1 MANILNNNPAIIFM
15 NNAASVSKTFGTI
28 CKNPSLIVAVFTVE
42 VENTT
47 ATITDNGNAGP
58 YSIDATAS
66 TGFAVIGYGT
76 VFIAS
81 MQNTSSA
88 DLTVTATPATS
99 NYGYL
104 KIFELI
110 DLEWVVSHKP
120 IGGVDATGTGA
131 SATGLT
137 EIAVPITTHTA
148 DCSIFLGLIYYDGR
162 FPPGAVVFADPGYTG
177 DSPQAGN
184 YSYHFYEYELDAG
197 AVGSV
202 TLNCGGG
209 KPTNQWQAAA
219 VAYKPSATPPP
230 PSGSAVDFPQG
241 IWVMGRLTATMPP
254 T

>member
-28 CKNPSLIVAVFTVE
+28 CKNPSLIVAVFTDE
-42 VENTT
+42 VANTT
-47 ATITDNGNAGP
+47 ATITDNGNAGN

-66 TGFAVIGYGT
+66 TNSSIIGLGT

-81 MQNTSSA
+81 MQNTSTA
-88 DLTVTATPATS
+88 ELTVTATPATS
-99 NYGYL
+99 SYGYL

-148 DCSIFLGLIYYDGR
+148 DCSIFLGLMSYSAA
-162 FPPGAVVFADPGYTG
+162 GATADPGYTG
-177 DSPQAGN
+177 DSPQEGYGA
-184 YSYHFYEYELDAG
+184 YSFYEYELDAG

-209 KPTNQWQAAA
+209 TPTAQWQAAA

>member
-28 CKNPSLIVAVFTVE
+28 CKNPSLIVAVFTDE
-42 VENTT
+42 VANTT
-47 ATITDNGNAGP
+47 ATITDNGNAGN

-66 TGFAVIGYGT
+66 TNSSIIGLGT

-81 MQNTSSA
+81 MQNTSTA
-88 DLTVTATPATS
+88 ELTVKATPATS
-99 NYGYL
+99 SFGYL

-110 DLEWVVSHKP
+110 DLDWVVSHKP

-148 DCSIFLGLIYYDGR
+148 DCSIFLGLIYYYAG
-162 FPPGAVVFADPGYTG
+162 VTADPGYTG
-177 DSPQAGN
+177 DSPQPGFGA
-184 YSYHFYEYELDAG
+184 YHFYEYEVDAG

-209 KPTNQWQAAA
+209 TPTAQWQAAA

>member
-28 CKNPSLIVAVFTVE
+28 CKNPSLIVAVFTDE
-42 VENTT
+42 VANTT
-47 ATITDNGNAGP
+47 ATITDNGNAGN

-66 TGFAVIGYGT
+66 TNSSIIGLGT

-81 MQNTSSA
+81 MQNTSTA
-88 DLTVTATPATS
+88 ELTVKATPATS
-99 NYGYL
+99 SFGYL

-148 DCSIFLGLIYYDGR
+148 DCSIFLGLMSYSAA
-162 FPPGAVVFADPGYTG
+162 GATADPGYTG
-177 DSPQAGN
+177 DSPQEGYGA
-184 YSYHFYEYELDAG
+184 YSFYEYELDAG

-209 KPTNQWQAAA
+209 TPTNQWQAAA

>member
-1 MANILNNNPAIIFM
+1 MANILNNNPAVIFM
-15 NNAASVSKTFGTI
+15 NNAASVSKTFGTV
-28 CKNPSLIVAVFTVE
+28 CKNPSLIVAVFTDE
-42 VENTT
+42 VANTT
-47 ATITDNGNAGP
+47 ATITDNGNAGN

-66 TGFAVIGYGT
+66 TNSSIIGLGT

-81 MQNTSSA
+81 MQNTSTA
-88 DLTVTATPATS
+88 ELTVKATPATS
-99 NYGYL
+99 SFGYL

-110 DLEWVVSHKP
+110 DSEWVVSHKP

-148 DCSIFLGLIYYDGR
+148 DCSIFLGLMEYVAG
-162 FPPGAVVFADPGYTG
+162 VTADPGYTG
-177 DSPQAGN
+177 DSPHEGFGA
-184 YSYHFYEYELDAG
+184 YSFYEYELDAG

-209 KPTNQWQAAA
+209 TPSYQWQAAA

>member
-28 CKNPSLIVAVFTVE
+28 CKNPSLIVAVFTDE
-42 VENTT
+42 VANTT
-47 ATITDNGNAGP
+47 ATITDNGNAGN

-66 TGFAVIGYGT
+66 TNSSIIGLGT

-88 DLTVTATPATS
+88 ELTVTATPATS
-99 NYGYL
+99 SYGYL

-148 DCSIFLGLIYYDGR
+148 DCSIFLGLMYYVAG
-162 FPPGAVVFADPGYTG
+162 VTADPGYTG
-177 DSPQAGN
+177 DSPQGGFGA
-184 YSYHFYEYELDAG
+184 YHFYEYELDAG

-209 KPTNQWQAAA
+209 TPTNQWQAAA

>member
-1 MANILNNNPAIIFM
+1 MANILNNDPAIIYM

-28 CKNPSLIVAVFTVE
+28 CKNPSLIVAVFTDE
-42 VENTT
+42 VANTT
-47 ATITDNGNAGP
+47 ATITDNGNAGN

-66 TGFAVIGYGT
+66 TGINASVGTGT

-88 DLTVTATPATS
+88 ELTVTATPATS
-99 NYGYL
+99 SYGYL

-131 SATGLT
+131 SATGLS
-137 EIAVPITTHTA
+137 EIAVPITTLTA
-148 DCSIFLGLIYYDGR
+148 DCSIFLGLIYYYVAG
-162 FPPGAVVFADPGYTG
+162 VTADPGYTG
-177 DSPQAGN
+177 DSPLEG
-184 YSYHFYEYELDAG
+184 YGPFHFYEYKLDAG

-209 KPTNQWQAAA
+209 KPTNQWQAAD
-219 VAYKPSATPPP
+219 VAYKPSATPHPP
-230 PSGSAVDFPQG
+230 
-241 IWVMGRLTATMPP
+241 
-254 T
+254 

>member
-28 CKNPSLIVAVFTVE
+28 CKNPSLIVAVFTDE
-42 VENTT
+42 VINTT
-47 ATITDNGNAGP
+47 ATITDNGNAGN

-66 TGFAVIGYGT
+66 TGFTGTIGSGT

-81 MQNTSSA
+81 MQNTSTA
-88 DLTVTATPATS
+88 KLTVTATPATS
-99 NYGYL
+99 SFGYL

-148 DCSIFLGLIYYDGR
+148 DCSIFLGLTYYYVAG
-162 FPPGAVVFADPGYTG
+162 VTADPGYTG
-177 DSPQAGN
+177 DSPQAGFGA
-184 YSYHFYEYELDAG
+184 YHFYEYELDAG

-209 KPTNQWQAAA
+209 TPTNQWQAAA

>member
-28 CKNPSLIVAVFTVE
+28 CKNPSLIVAVFTDE
-42 VENTT
+42 VANTT
-47 ATITDNGNAGP
+47 ATITDNGNAGN

-66 TGFAVIGYGT
+66 TNSSIIGLGT

-81 MQNTSSA
+81 MQNTSTA
-88 DLTVTATPATS
+88 ELTVKATPATS
-99 NYGYL
+99 SFGYL

-148 DCSIFLGLIYYDGR
+148 DCSIFLGLMEYVAG
-162 FPPGAVVFADPGYTG
+162 VTADPGYTG
-177 DSPQAGN
+177 DSPHEGFGA
-184 YSYHFYEYELDAG
+184 YSFYEYELDAG

-209 KPTNQWQAAA
+209 TPTAQWQAAA

>member
-28 CKNPSLIVAVFTVE
+28 CKNPSLIVAVFTDE
-42 VENTT
+42 VANTT
-47 ATITDNGNAGP
+47 ATITDNGNAGN

-66 TGFAVIGYGT
+66 TGNHLIAGLGT

-88 DLTVTATPATS
+88 ELTVTATPATS
-99 NYGYL
+99 SYGYL

-148 DCSIFLGLIYYDGR
+148 DCSIFLGLIYYYVAG
-162 FPPGAVVFADPGYTG
+162 VTADPGYTG
-177 DSPQAGN
+177 DSPQPGFGA
-184 YSYHFYEYELDAG
+184 YHFYEYELDAG

-209 KPTNQWQAAA
+209 TPTYQWQAAA

>member
-28 CKNPSLIVAVFTVE
+28 CKNPSLIVAVFTDE
-42 VENTT
+42 VANTT
-47 ATITDNGNAGP
+47 ATITDNGNAGN

-66 TGFAVIGYGT
+66 TGIHTSLGNGT

-88 DLTVTATPATS
+88 ELTVTATPATS
-99 NYGYL
+99 SYGYL

-148 DCSIFLGLIYYDGR
+148 DCSIFLGLMYY
-162 FPPGAVVFADPGYTG
+162 GAVVTADPGYTG
-177 DSPQAGN
+177 DSPQPGFGA
-184 YSYHFYEYELDAG
+184 YHFYEYELDAG

-209 KPTNQWQAAA
+209 TPTTQWQAAA

>member
-28 CKNPSLIVAVFTVE
+28 CKNPSLIVAVFTDE
-42 VENTT
+42 VANTT
-47 ATITDNGNAGP
+47 ATITDNGNAGN

-66 TGFAVIGYGT
+66 TNSSIIGLGT

-81 MQNTSSA
+81 MQNTSTA
-88 DLTVTATPATS
+88 ELTVTATPATS
-99 NYGYL
+99 SHGYL

-110 DLEWVVSHKP
+110 DLDWVVSHKP

-148 DCSIFLGLIYYDGR
+148 DCSIFLGLLYYT
-162 FPPGAVVFADPGYTG
+162 AISTVTADPGYTG
-177 DSPQAGN
+177 DSPQPGFDGD
-184 YSYHFYEYELDAG
+184 HFYEYELDAG

-209 KPTNQWQAAA
+209 TPTNQWQAAA

>member
-1 MANILNNNPAIIFM
+1 M

-28 CKNPSLIVAVFTVE
+28 CKNPSLIVAVFTDE
-42 VENTT
+42 VANTT
-47 ATITDNGNAGP
+47 ATITDNGNAGN
-58 YSIDATAS
+58 YSIDAHAS
-66 TGFAVIGYGT
+66 TGNLILGLGT

-88 DLTVTATPATS
+88 ELTVTATPATS
-99 NYGYL
+99 SYGYL

-120 IGGVDATGTGA
+120 IGGVDATGSNSGA
-131 SATGLT
+131 GTPTS
-137 EIAVPITTHTA
+137 VPITTHTA
-148 DCSIFLGLIYYDGR
+148 DCSIFSGLIYWYN
-162 FPPGAVVFADPGYTG
+162 VVSADPGYTG
-177 DSPQAGN
+177 QLDPGYN
-184 YSYHFYEYELDAG
+184 SYHFYEYLLDAG
-197 AVGSV
+197 TAGSS
-202 TLNCGGG
+202 TLTYGGG
-209 KPTNQWQAAA
+209 TPSYQWQAAA

>member
-28 CKNPSLIVAVFTVE
+28 CKNPSLIVAVFTDE
-42 VENTT
+42 VANTT
-47 ATITDNGNAGP
+47 ATITDNGNAGN

-66 TGFAVIGYGT
+66 TNSSIIGLGT

-81 MQNTSSA
+81 MQNTSTA
-88 DLTVTATPATS
+88 ELTVTATPATS
-99 NYGYL
+99 SYGYL

-148 DCSIFLGLIYYDGR
+148 DCSIFLGLMEYVAG
-162 FPPGAVVFADPGYTG
+162 VTADPGYTG
-177 DSPQAGN
+177 DSPQGGYGA
-184 YSYHFYEYELDAG
+184 YHFYEYELDAG

-209 KPTNQWQAAA
+209 TPTNQWQAAA